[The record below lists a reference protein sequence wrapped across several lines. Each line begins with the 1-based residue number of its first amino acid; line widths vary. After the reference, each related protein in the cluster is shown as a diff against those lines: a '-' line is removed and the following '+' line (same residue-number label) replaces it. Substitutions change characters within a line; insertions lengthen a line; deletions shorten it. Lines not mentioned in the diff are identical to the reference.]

1 MKDLLLKLYLKAE
14 MLREE
19 HAQDMVEYALV
30 VGIIALA
37 STTIMGTV
45 ATNINLMWTKVSDT
59 IITATTKIST

>member
-1 MKDLLLKLYLKAE
+1 MKDLMLKLYIKAQ

-19 HAQDMVEYALV
+19 HGQDMVEYALV

-45 ATNINLMWTKVSDT
+45 AGNINLMWTKVSTT
-59 IITATTKIST
+59 IVTATTKIST